1 MDKVSNKLKI
11 SEYISLSQLKKKFKM
26 HMVEQ
31 GYKDFKQ
38 SNYPQSIVT
47 VLVMY
52 LEEILSDCLK
62 YVLKHEVNGL
72 YIINN
77 LVVQTTIN
85 ESSKYDILLKYMKK
99 YNSKIRYMDG
109 VFFNVK
115 KVFDNLESKY
125 GEKLM
130 IESETRNFISYMLL
144 SIQYDITDLSFRIVK
159 YANKR
164 TMNNNVLIAVIG
176 HIMPDD
182 IITKLKLKLD
192 SSSIETNVVE
202 EEEEE
207 DEEEPDEESE
217 EV

>member
-1 MDKVSNKLKI
+1 MAGIAFFMLSVFYALIDVFDIYSGTPFLYFGRNSITIYICHTIFASN
-11 SEYISLSQLKKKFKM
+11 F
-26 HMVEQ
+26 
-31 GYKDFKQ
+31 
-38 SNYPQSIVT
+38 P
-47 VLVMY
+47 
-52 LEEILSDCLK
+52 
-62 YVLKHEVNGL
+62 
-72 YIINN
+72 
-77 LVVQTTIN
+77 
-85 ESSKYDILLKYMKK
+85 
-99 YNSKIRYMDG
+99 
-109 VFFNVK
+109 FFNVK